1 MLNKGPALLSAE
13 SARFITD
20 LVQREDRDRYL
31 VAMFAPPAARSELM
45 GLYAFNAEVARIRE
59 VTSEPLIG
67 QMKLEWWREVIIA
80 IYEGG
85 QVPQGNP
92 VVESLKEIVDFHNL
106 SRVHF
111 DELLNSRADD
121 MLEEAPKDLLA
132 LESFAEGTSARLLW
146 LALEIL
152 GVRDESS
159 VAAARHVGIA
169 WSLTGII
176 RAVLFHARVNRT
188 MLPQDLMV
196 ANDLAGQAALMQK
209 NANKISQ
216 VVKDIGAVARLHLER
231 AGTYQADVDRRAV
244 PALLLGTLT
253 NQYLEGVVKRGY
265 DVFDPRHALQRPNVI
280 KLTWNALRGRYS

>member
-1 MLNKGPALLSAE
+1 
-13 SARFITD
+13 
-20 LVQREDRDRYL
+20 
-31 VAMFAPPAARSELM
+31 MFAPAAARSELM
-45 GLYAFNAEVARIRE
+45 SLYAFNAEVARIRE

-67 QMKLEWWREVIIA
+67 QMKLEWWREVVVA

-85 QVPQGNP
+85 RVPQGNP
-92 VVESLKEIVDFHNL
+92 VVEGLNEIVKSHNL

-111 DELLNSRADD
+111 DELLNCRAEDMTDD
-121 MLEEAPKDLLA
+121 APKDVQA
-132 LESFAEGTSARLLW
+132 LETYAEGTSTRLLW

-152 GVRDESS
+152 SVRDESS

-176 RAVLFHARVNRT
+176 RAVLFHARANRT
-188 MLPQDLMV
+188 MLPQDLMT
-196 ANDLAGQAALMQK
+196 ANDLAGQDALRQK

-216 VVKDIGAVARLHLER
+216 VVRDIGVVARLHLEK
-231 AGTYQADVDRRAV
+231 AGTYRADVDRRAV
-244 PALLLGTLT
+244 PVLLLGTLT
-253 NQYLEGVVKRGY
+253 TQYLEGLARRGY